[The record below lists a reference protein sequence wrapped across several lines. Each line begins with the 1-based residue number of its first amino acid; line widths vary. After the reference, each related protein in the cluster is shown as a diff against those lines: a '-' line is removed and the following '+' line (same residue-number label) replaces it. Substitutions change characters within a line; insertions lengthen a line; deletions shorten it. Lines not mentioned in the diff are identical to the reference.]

1 MAYRG
6 TGFSLYGPSS
16 LFRVFDFFILFSS
29 KLIRASAQ
37 FAAGSLSLSLFCNSL
52 PFYMY
57 CDIFEIFFLYCPILG
72 SVSVLFRIYFYFPL
86 SPFISSCLGVVMHE
100 SLSPGMDLFLRRGTC
115 GLKTVSL
122 RKRGYILY
130 LLYACIFFLYPTSP
144 ENKCTVFFELFVRY
158 WERQLNGIIHFCRR
172 LRTCGVRIESRTV

>member
-6 TGFSLYGPSS
+6 TGFSLYSPSS

-37 FAAGSLSLSLFCNSL
+37 FAAGSLSLSLFCDSL

-57 CDIFEIFFLYCPILG
+57 CDIFLRFFSSLLSYIRICFRPLQDL
-72 SVSVLFRIYFYFPL
+72 LFFPL

-100 SLSPGMDLFLRRGTC
+100 LLSPGMDLFLRRGTC
-115 GLKTVSL
+115 GLKTIPL

-130 LLYACIFFLYPTSP
+130 LSYACIFFLHPTSP
-144 ENKCTVFFELFVRY
+144 ENKCTVFSSYLLGTGKGSLMVLFTFADV
-158 WERQLNGIIHFCRR
+158 
-172 LRTCGVRIESRTV
+172 